1 MSGVSRVKDKAV
13 SGTHPWLVGY
23 RRSLIGRDPWTDY
36 AAACG
41 LQIPLTIKPR
51 IEIRTRAWILLRAEM
66 YGPFSNGKCVC

>member
-1 MSGVSRVKDKAV
+1 MSGVSRVEDKAM
-13 SGTHPWLVGY
+13 SGTPSWSVGY
-23 RRSLIGRDPWTDY
+23 RRSLIGRGLWMDY

-66 YGPFSNGKCVC
+66 YGPFHSGKCAC